1 MVSRSRLLSV
11 SEHVGLWGCGLF
23 ALVSPAWIVRDPL
36 WGSVGLLFSGGGF
49 AVLIHEWRVR
59 AADAVVAE
67 IRDITGRVARHDL
80 DGYRRL
86 VAKLRPLRGRRAAG
100 ALVVLSGCAKLLDG
114 LFFHARRR
122 EIEGLPETGEEPLA
136 WALASLHPDGHVRAD
151 AVAAM
156 GRAPQPEF
164 VPFLVERAVERVDA
178 VRGAALSALR
188 EMLADESAREP
199 VARSFS
205 RVAGRQRAAG
215 IAGLLDPGPDGPGPD
230 RPGLGR
236 CTPEAFA
243 LCGARFRRCAV
254 DEHGR
259 QGTSSL
265 APTCCGNESV
275 LLGHSCRLVVRQ
287 RLRWART
294 QSSEQHSET
303 P

>member
-1 MVSRSRLLSV
+1 MVSRFRLLSV
-11 SEHVGLWGCGLF
+11 SEHVGLWSCGLF
-23 ALVSPAWIVRDPL
+23 ALVSPVGIVGDPL
-36 WGSVGLLFSGGGF
+36 WGSFGLLFFGGGF
-49 AVLIHEWRVR
+49 VFFCHEWRVR

-67 IRDITGRVARHDL
+67 IRGIAGAIARHDL

-86 VAKLRPLRGRRAAG
+86 VAKLEPLRGRRAAG

-122 EIEGLPETGEEPLA
+122 EIDGLPRTGEQPLA

-156 GRAPQPEF
+156 GRSPRPEF

-178 VRGAALSALR
+178 VRGAALSVLR
-188 EMLADESAREP
+188 EMLADGSARQAI
-199 VARSFS
+199 ARSFS
-205 RVAGRQRAAG
+205 RVTGRRYAAG
-215 IAGLLDPGPDGPGPD
+215 IADLLGPGPDG
-230 RPGLGR
+230 PGLGR

-243 LCGARFRRCAV
+243 LCGGRFLRCVV
-254 DEHGR
+254 DERGG
-259 QGTSSL
+259 QEPSS
-265 APTCCGNESV
+265 APTCCGNEST

-287 RLRWART
+287 RLRWARA
-294 QSSEQHSET
+294 QGGERALSRHGES

>member
-1 MVSRSRLLSV
+1 MVSRFRLLSV
-11 SEHVGLWGCGLF
+11 SEHVGLWGCALF
-23 ALVSPAWIVRDPL
+23 ALLSPAWIVGDPL
-36 WGSVGLLFSGGGF
+36 WGSVGLLFFGGGL
-49 AVLIHEWRVR
+49 AVLMHEWRVR

-67 IRDITGRVARHDL
+67 IRDLAGRVARHDL

-86 VAKLRPLRGRRAAG
+86 VAKLEPLRGRRAAG

-122 EIEGLPETGEEPLA
+122 EIEGLPATGEEPLA
-136 WALASLHPDGHVRAD
+136 WVLASLHPDGHVRAG

-156 GRAPQPEF
+156 GRSPRPEF

-178 VRGAALSALR
+178 VRGAALSALG

-199 VARSFS
+199 IARSFS
-205 RVAGRQRAAG
+205 RVAGRRHAAG
-215 IAGLLDPGPDGPGPD
+215 IAGLLGPGPAG
-230 RPGLGR
+230 PGLGR
-236 CTPEAFA
+236 CTLEAFA

-254 DEHGR
+254 DEHGS
-259 QGTSSL
+259 QGASSL

-287 RLRWART
+287 RLRWARAQSGEHALT
-294 QSSEQHSET
+294 QHRET